1 MTLPLENYKNA
12 FMNLALPEMPLLL
25 SEPAPAP
32 RTIIKYVFF
41 IRGEVLVCSFDSGDI
56 SYTLWTR
63 WEVKG
68 RPDMTLKEFLET
80 VKVRTHHNH
89 P

>member
-1 MTLPLENYKNA
+1 MY
-12 FMNLALPEMPLLL
+12 
-25 SEPAPAP
+25 
-32 RTIIKYVFF
+32 FF
-41 IRGEVLVCSFDSGDI
+41 IMSGVLICSFDSGDI

-89 P
+89 A